1 MLVLEV
7 PSCMEPGLDEKES
20 WWGRCRALIKH
31 PWRLFFKMFFWIIN
45 IISGGAH
52 LQGPENGLHRWFPG
66 WTGATLDAVAIPFK
80 ISDATGHVAVSI
92 LGSNAM
98 VDGIAR
104 AMKTKESS
112 FWHRDATI
120 LQRIGFT
127 VLTIFLVVTAEV
139 SSTYR
144 NWQNNAGLAISM
156 RIFWVG
162 FYLASHIPEVI
173 YSTLLLV
180 QDYFNG
186 PKISTPTQQLIRT
199 RTIAR
204 LNFNLS
210 HNLISNLNAYSDL
223 DRIITWTGRCFGVLL
238 VIPTYIVKGMSSVDG
253 FLVLTNQEVT
263 SWILGICGML
273 AEAYL
278 EFVFTHQLVE
288 QLLTILCYRWQRIP
302 RAVTADPFYTVFPKT
317 TLVCMTVGLSFGVLT
332 LPGSY
337 NSAYGVLPSS
347 WNQIK
352 VAICWIYAIRY
363 IFQAALG
370 IQLVLQHTIQAIIR
384 HFNPTYHQ
392 LLKDVHT
399 IRKHPTHPTHPL
411 DEEMAL
417 I

>member
-7 PSCMEPGLDEKES
+7 PSCMEIELCADSRS
-20 WWGRCRALIKH
+20 WWGRCRAMLKH
-31 PWRLFFKMFFWIIN
+31 PWKLFFKMFFWIIN

-66 WTGATLDAVAIPFK
+66 WAPSTLDAVAIPFK
-80 ISDATGHVAVSI
+80 ISDATGHAAVSI

-104 AMKTKESS
+104 AIKTKESS
-112 FWHRDATI
+112 FWHRQATI

-127 VLTIFLVVTAEV
+127 VITIFLVVTAEV

-186 PKISTPTQQLIRT
+186 PKIPTSTQQIIRT
-199 RTIAR
+199 RIINR
-204 LNFNLS
+204 LDFNLS
-210 HNLISNLNAYSDL
+210 QNSNHNLHL
-223 DRIITWTGRCFGVLL
+223 DRIIIWTGRCFGVLL

-253 FLVLTNQEVT
+253 FLVLTDQEAT

-288 QLLTILCYRWQRIP
+288 QLMAILCYKWQRIP

-317 TLVCMTVGLSFGVLT
+317 TLVCITVGLSLGVLT

-337 NSAYGVLPSS
+337 NSAYGVLPNS

-352 VAICWIYAIRY
+352 VTICWIYAIRY

-370 IQLVLQHTIQAIIR
+370 IQLILQHTIQAIIR

-399 IRKHPTHPTHPL
+399 IRKHPTHSL
-411 DEEMAL
+411 AEEMVL